1 MVKHSAAST
10 PGSFPL
16 VSLIREHLQRHG
28 PVPFPWFMDQALYH
42 PEFGYYTTP
51 RLRIGRKGDYYTNVS
66 VGRLYGQLLAS
77 QLIEMWKLLGSP
89 SRFTIV
95 EEGAEDGQLA
105 MDILSAI
112 REESVE
118 ADECIRYTILEPIP
132 GKRLQQHARFEPAF
146 LEKLTWLNGLSD
158 LEGVTGAFISNEL
171 VDAMPVHLVVYR
183 DAEWSELLVDVSGA
197 DFGFVPA
204 KVTAPDLIEALD
216 KLPLPVTS
224 PYRTEVNLAARR
236 WIQAVGTSLERG
248 FVLIVDYGFPRD
260 EYYKPERT
268 TGTLSCYS
276 RHRRSYNPLERPGE
290 IDITAHVDFTSLAE
304 TAAKASLNVAG
315 YADQHHFMVGAA
327 ESRLLAL
334 EKAVEKEGLTPA
346 RTAFLGPYRTL
357 MHPGTMGMAF
367 KFLLLTKGLDAR
379 PLLSGFKYA
388 ADPWKSLG

>member
-42 PEFGYYTTP
+42 PEYGYYTSP

-132 GKRLQQHARFEPAF
+132 GKRLQQQARFEPAF

-327 ESRLLAL
+327 ESWLLAL
-334 EKAVEKEGLTPA
+334 EKAVETEGLTPA
-346 RTAFLGPYRTL
+346 RAAFLGPYRTL

>member
-42 PEFGYYTTP
+42 PEYGYYTSP

-327 ESRLLAL
+327 ESWLLAL
-334 EKAVEKEGLTPA
+334 EKAVETEGLTPA
-346 RTAFLGPYRTL
+346 RAAFLGPYRTL

-388 ADPWKSLG
+388 ADPWKSLE